1 MKPIICALLLCLT
14 ALPLRAQETR
24 TLTPAAASAIAEL
37 YNSPTTIR
45 LTGETRVPQGA
56 AVAGDVASVGGP
68 LLVAGEVRGN
78 VLVINGD
85 LRIRPGGSITG
96 RAVVVGGSFD
106 GAPADVAGSVLVYPE
121 ALRFRREGDRIIA
134 LEAARPSW
142 LSAGI
147 ATRFGRADLMLTVDG
162 SYNRVEGLPVSA
174 GPRLELGRS
183 NPTVLDA
190 RLIYRT
196 RSGLRIHPDEIGH
209 DVRLEQYV
217 AGHRSLR
224 LGIGTHSAVDPIELS
239 GLSDSENSLSTFI
252 LHRDY
257 RDHYA
262 REGWR
267 VYAVYD
273 GRTRP
278 VDAGLEYRDESHDSE
293 PTHTPWSLLDNDEP
307 WRPQPQVAEG
317 DLQTVRGWFRWD
329 TRNDHLEP
337 ASGWLVQAEVEQG
350 LEGDLRMRIGD
361 EAVPPDASGPQYRS
375 VGAEFT
381 AFRLDVRRY
390 LRFSPRTRLALRG
403 LAAGSPDDGELPPQR
418 QHVLGGEG
426 SLPGYER
433 FTFDCGARDRTLV
446 DGRFPYY
453 GCDRVLLLQAEGR
466 YALISNDFSPGRWLG
481 LDFDLITTP
490 ELVLFADA
498 GRAWVET
505 ESLHGRDEGTSSLR
519 LDAGVGLELG
529 RFGVYLALPLSE
541 AGGRTNFFVRIS
553 PRF

>member
-1 MKPIICALLLCLT
+1 VKPIICALLLCLT

-24 TLTPAAASAIAEL
+24 TLTPAAAEAIAGR

-45 LTGETRVPQGA
+45 LTGETRVPRGA
-56 AVAGDVASVGGP
+56 AVEGAVASVGGP
-68 LLVAGEVRGN
+68 LIVAGVVRGD

-85 LRIRPGGSITG
+85 LRLEPGASVTG
-96 RAVVVGGSFD
+96 RAVVVGGRFD
-106 GAPADVAGSVLVYPE
+106 GDPADVAGSVLVYPE

-147 ATRFGRADLMLTVDG
+147 ATEFGRADFMLTVDG
-162 SYNRVEGLPVSA
+162 SYNRVEGLPVSV

-183 NPTVLDA
+183 NPTVIDA

-196 RSGLRIHPDEIGH
+196 RSGLRIHPEEIGH

-224 LGIGTHSAVDPIELS
+224 LGIGTHSAVDPIELN

-257 RDHYA
+257 RDHYE
-262 REGWR
+262 RDGWR
-267 VYAVYD
+267 LYLVYD

-278 VDAGLEYRDESHDSE
+278 IDAGMEYRSESHSSAS
-293 PTHTPWSLLDNDEP
+293 THTPWSLLDNDEP

-317 DLQTVRGWFRWD
+317 DLQTVRGWARWD
-329 TRNDHLEP
+329 SRNDPLEP
-337 ASGWLVQAEVEQG
+337 ATGWLVQAEVEQG
-350 LEGDLRMRIGD
+350 LEGKLRMMTG
-361 EAVPPDASGPQYRS
+361 AASVPPDAGGPEYRS

-381 AFRLDVRRY
+381 AFQLDVRRY

-433 FTFDCGARDRTLV
+433 FTFDCGARDRAVV
-446 DGRFPYY
+446 DGLLPYY

-466 YALISNDFSPGRWLG
+466 YALLSEDFSPGRWLG
-481 LDFDLITTP
+481 LDFDLFTTP
-490 ELVLFADA
+490 ELVVFADA

-505 ESLHGRDEGTSSLR
+505 ESLHGRDGGTSSLR
-519 LDAGVGLELG
+519 LDAGIGFELG
-529 RFGVYLALPLSE
+529 RLGLYLAIPLSE
-541 AGGRTNFFVRIS
+541 EGDGANFFVRIN